1 MKPVD
6 RQKICSNCDGRIPIN
21 AKECIYCGAELSE
34 EVQPPLFKQQTLQ
47 ESLTSLYSPP
57 YSSRNQTLFQSEEQ
71 TSSRSSPP
79 PPPQPTAAA
88 IEEESES
95 DLKSSFLPIF
105 LLVVGSNLFTIG
117 LLQFF
122 FSSNGLLALEWD
134 ASFWFLYCLTALPL
148 CYFGY
153 KKAQ

>member
-6 RQKICSNCDGRIPIN
+6 RQKICSNCDGRIPMN
-21 AKECIYCGAELSE
+21 AKECIYCGAELPE
-34 EVQPPLFKQQTLQ
+34 EVQTPLFKQQTLQ

-57 YSSRNQTLFQSEEQ
+57 YSSRNQTLFQSEEEPA
-71 TSSRSSPP
+71 SRSPSTPP
-79 PPPQPTAAA
+79 SQSATAAA
-88 IEEESES
+88 SQEESEA
-95 DLKSSFLPIF
+95 DIKSSFLPIL
-105 LLVVGSNLFTIG
+105 LLVVGSNLFTVG

-134 ASFWFLYCLTALPL
+134 SSFWFLYCLTALPL

-153 KKAQ
+153 KKA